1 RGSRRAARPAAS
13 TRTACGAAVL
23 TGMRKRPLA
32 SVRAVSAGSAGPNSS
47 ADCTDTS
54 APVTGLPSGPTT
66 LPSTTGAAAG
76 DGEGPG
82 DGEAARDGDAATDGG
97 GVARG
102 DDATAGACA
111 SAEGAPDRP
120 AATAANTPTQR
131 SGARRRCGPMAP
143 PALLGTA

>member
-1 RGSRRAARPAAS
+1 
-13 TRTACGAAVL
+13 V
-23 TGMRKRPLA
+23 
-32 SVRAVSAGSAGPNSS
+32 
-47 ADCTDTS
+47 
-54 APVTGLPSGPTT
+54 
-66 LPSTTGAAAG
+66 PSTTGAAAG
-76 DGEGPG
+76 DGEGAG

-143 PALLGTA
+143 PALLGTAISQEAPRCRSGACDSGQAFFFS